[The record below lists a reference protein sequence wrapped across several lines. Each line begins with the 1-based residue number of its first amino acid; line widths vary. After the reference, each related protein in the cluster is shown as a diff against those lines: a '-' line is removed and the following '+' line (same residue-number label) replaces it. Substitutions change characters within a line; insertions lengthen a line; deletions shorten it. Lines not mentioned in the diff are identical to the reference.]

1 MRANEFLNE
10 HKKGVLARK
19 YNSKPRPTVNPS
31 VEFAKQKAKVNTP
44 APVKT
49 EGVLDTIGNK
59 YKELAPVWAGGNP
72 APIPVLAKPA
82 ELAKPATAPVKPAP
96 APTMATDVTA
106 TSEPSFN
113 PADHLEVLKAAA
125 KKAGITAPGDLANL
139 LGQSSHETRS
149 FKRSLEVMNYTTPE
163 RIKQVFSS
171 SFPDVKSTI
180 PYVRNPVALANK
192 VYANRLGNGDEA
204 SGDGWK
210 YRGRGFMM
218 ISGRDNYRI
227 FGKAAHPE
235 NPNIYLNEP
244 ELLSTNP
251 AESALSA
258 VMYFLKRVGRGA
270 TPKQAS
276 KGVSGNSRN
285 APAQRKAATQ
295 QASQSI
301 KPAKRTK

>member
-10 HKKGVLARK
+10 HKKGVIAKK
-19 YNSKPRPTVNPS
+19 YNSKPRPAINPS
-31 VEFAKQKAKVNTP
+31 TEFAKQKAKVNTS

-49 EGVLDTIGNK
+49 EGALDTISNK
-59 YKELAPVWAGGNP
+59 YKELAPDWAGGNP
-72 APIPVLAKPA
+72 TQP
-82 ELAKPATAPVKPAP
+82 APVKPAQLAKP
-96 APTMATDVTA
+96 APAPAKPAMATDVAA

-113 PADHLEVLKAAA
+113 PADHLDALKTAA
-125 KKAGITAPGDLANL
+125 KQAGITAPGDLANL

-180 PYVRNPVALANK
+180 PYVKNPVALANK

-218 ISGRDNYRI
+218 MSGRDNYRI

-235 NPNIYLNEP
+235 NPNIYLNNP

-251 AESALSA
+251 TESALSA
-258 VMYFLKRVGRGA
+258 VVYFLKRVGKGA

-285 APAQRKAATQ
+285 APAQRKTATQ
-295 QASQSI
+295 QAQAQVAQNL
-301 KPAKRTK
+301 KPAKRKK

>member
-10 HKKGVLARK
+10 HKKGVIAKK
-19 YNSKPRPTVNPS
+19 YNSKPRPAVDHS
-31 VEFAKQKAKVNTP
+31 AEFAKQKAKAHTT

-49 EGVLDTIGNK
+49 EGVFDAMGDK

-72 APIPVLAKPA
+72 TSLPTLSKTTP
-82 ELAKPATAPVKPAP
+82 APVKPAP
-96 APTMATDVTA
+96 TPEPSIAQDIAATT
-106 TSEPSFN
+106 EPSFN
-113 PADHLEVLKAAA
+113 PAEHLDVLKDAA
-125 KKAGITAPGDLANL
+125 KTAGITAPADLANL

-180 PYVRNPVALANK
+180 PYVRNPVALANR

-227 FGKAAHPE
+227 FGKAAHPK
-235 NPNIYLNEP
+235 NPSIYLDNP
-244 ELLSTNP
+244 ALLSTNP

-258 VMYFLKRVGRGA
+258 VVYFLKRVGKGA
-270 TPKQAS
+270 SPKQAS
-276 KGVSGNSRN
+276 KAVSGNSRN
-285 APAQRKAATQ
+285 APAQRKASTQ
-295 QASQSI
+295 QAAQVL
-301 KPAKRTK
+301 KPVKRTK